1 RQVREAGLG
10 DLMAQ
15 LEQLK
20 RRLHAEGLFENE
32 HKRALPLLPRRVGV
46 VTAPTGAAI
55 RDILTTLADRYPT
68 RVLLYPAKVQG
79 PGSAAE
85 IAEGIGALDA
95 HPEVDVIIAGR
106 GGGSIEDLWAFNE
119 EVVVRAIAAATT
131 PVVSAVGHE
140 PDVLLSDL
148 VADARAA
155 TPTAAAELVVPQLQT
170 LRYEVNQI
178 RTLMG
183 QALTR
188 RIGNARTTLTSL
200 ENRLTDPRR
209 LVAERRQQVDG
220 LRFRLQGRLQ
230 AQLSQARE
238 RRTGL
243 AGRLKNLH
251 PSHRVQRGKSDVEG
265 LRGRMK
271 VAMGHQLMQGRR
283 SLAQARSA
291 LRVLSPVGC
300 LERGYAIARAADG
313 SILRDAKSSAP
324 GQGLEILLHQGALDV
339 TVNATRARHG
349 LETEG
354 T

>member
-1 RQVREAGLG
+1 MRGASEPSVTEHAPPLSLAELFVR
-10 DLMAQ
+10 
-15 LEQLK
+15 LE
-20 RRLHAEGLFENE
+20 
-32 HKRALPLLPRRVGV
+32 RASASDVP
-46 VTAPTGAAI
+46 A
-55 RDILTTLADRYPT
+55 TTL
-68 RVLLYPAKVQG
+68 
-79 PGSAAE
+79 SAPP
-85 IAEGIGALDA
+85 L
-95 HPEVDVIIAGR
+95 
-106 GGGSIEDLWAFNE
+106 
-119 EVVVRAIAAATT
+119 RAIASATT

-155 TPTAAAELVVPQLQT
+155 TPTAAAELVVPHLQT

-188 RIGNARTTLTSL
+188 RITDARTTLTNL
-200 ENRLTDPRR
+200 ESRLADPRR

-230 AQLSQARE
+230 AHLGYARE
-238 RRTGL
+238 RRAGL

-251 PSHRVQRGKSDVEG
+251 PSHRVQRGKSEVHG
-265 LRGRMK
+265 LRARMG
-271 VAMGHQLMQGRR
+271 VAMNLQLMQRRR
-283 SLAQARSA
+283 SLGQARSA

-313 SILRDAKSSAP
+313 SILRDAESSAP